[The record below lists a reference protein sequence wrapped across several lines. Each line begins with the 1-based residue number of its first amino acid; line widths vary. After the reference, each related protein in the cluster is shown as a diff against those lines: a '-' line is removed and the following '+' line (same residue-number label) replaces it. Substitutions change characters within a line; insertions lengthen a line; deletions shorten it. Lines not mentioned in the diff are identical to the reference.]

1 MVRNNNNLK
10 KRVADRSLA
19 LWDFDKKQIDKNEF
33 LIGVDEV
40 GRGCLAGDVV
50 AAAVMVPRSFYEKK
64 EFQKICL
71 GIVDSKQIDF
81 SKRKKMDSVI
91 RSLQQEGDC
100 RFQLAASNVSEIEN
114 LNIVGA
120 TSLAMQRCLDKL
132 IDGYKPEDLKV
143 IVDGRPMKRLS
154 TQHDGVVKGDGKSLV
169 IAMASILAKVY
180 RDQTMV
186 ELSKLYPD
194 YGFCQHK
201 GYGTPQHLRALREKG
216 VVEGIHRPRFLNKI
230 ITCDRQLEFDF

>member
-81 SKRKKMDSVI
+81 SKRQKMDSVI

>member
-64 EFQKICL
+64 EIQKICL

-81 SKRKKMDSVI
+81 SKRQKMDSVI

>member
-10 KRVADRSLA
+10 KRVADRSLS
-19 LWDFDKKQIDKNEF
+19 LWDFDQKQIDKNEF

-81 SKRKKMDSVI
+81 SKRQKMDSVI

-186 ELSKLYPD
+186 DLSKLHPD

-201 GYGTPQHLRALREKG
+201 GYGTPQHLRALRQKG
-216 VVEGIHRPRFLNKI
+216 VLEGIHRPRFLNKI